1 MSRHGQWRSRTR
13 AMVAKLKK
21 KQNHIT
27 YTNLHKQGQTGR
39 MVRHI
44 SRPPRRDS
52 DVKSEGEHGEPQ
64 SLHEKKMLLW
74 AANGKREKILLRSG
88 LWVVVCL
95 RAFLCVPPLFPYS
108 LWLFKKSEA
117 SQTLSCVT
125 AGQCFSLS
133 HNKKVI
139 CVLLWIGPA
148 DLSVVGNRDLNQEGR
163 LSYENGCVCIL
174 RVCGLR
180 WAWPAFKKIVVQCLM
195 KSAPD
200 SSCFLKDQQQDFQ

>member
-1 MSRHGQWRSRTR
+1 MWQRREKWGWTR
-13 AMVAKLKK
+13 RATESAW
-21 KQNHIT
+21 
-27 YTNLHKQGQTGR
+27 
-39 MVRHI
+39 
-44 SRPPRRDS
+44 
-52 DVKSEGEHGEPQ
+52 
-64 SLHEKKMLLW
+64 KKMLLW
-74 AANGKREKILLRSG
+74 AANGKREKISLRSG

-133 HNKKVI
+133 HNKTVI

-148 DLSVVGNRDLNQEGR
+148 DLSVAGNRDLNQEGR
-163 LSYENGCVCIL
+163 LSYEYPVYVL

-180 WAWPAFKKIVVQCLM
+180 WTWPAFKKIIDLM